1 MKSIIPLFLIILII
15 TSCNEENVKPLDL
28 ANQIVAKFESKNSLS
43 YDINYRIKFFNQLDD
58 TTKVSANIDLIR
70 QNNDT
75 IFGGYVWIKSDSMA
89 RYYDT
94 RNTYFIN
101 HRNQSI
107 TKYPKE
113 KPFAITGNTLD
124 ETIRIYFLKPRRLI
138 NGVTDSTINITL
150 TEDKLNGIDTWK
162 LAYKFDDDQYS
173 SNTWKDI
180 WIEKESNFIP
190 KMRYSSDMQ
199 GENQY
204 NQWELSNLT
213 YNDITIDDLKNR
225 FEEIKSNYTIEDYK
239 ERSKEE
245 LSLLANG
252 VQIPKLTGTRY
263 LDGAEFSLDDYKGK
277 MILLDFWYLDCFP
290 CIKAISHLN
299 EIQSKYKDL
308 VIIGANPFDN
318 NEKGMK
324 RMPNFLSHN
333 PINYPIMFI
342 ERTKPKD
349 FKIFAYPSFY
359 LIDKEGKI
367 IHSEIGFSED
377 ATSKIDSLIQI
388 NL

>member
-113 KPFAITGNTLD
+113 KPFAITGNTLN

-213 YNDITIDDLKNR
+213 YN
-225 FEEIKSNYTIEDYK
+225 
-239 ERSKEE
+239 
-245 LSLLANG
+245 LSL
-252 VQIPKLTGTRY
+252 
-263 LDGAEFSLDDYKGK
+263 
-277 MILLDFWYLDCFP
+277 
-290 CIKAISHLN
+290 
-299 EIQSKYKDL
+299 
-308 VIIGANPFDN
+308 
-318 NEKGMK
+318 
-324 RMPNFLSHN
+324 
-333 PINYPIMFI
+333 
-342 ERTKPKD
+342 
-349 FKIFAYPSFY
+349 
-359 LIDKEGKI
+359 
-367 IHSEIGFSED
+367 IHI
-377 ATSKIDSLIQI
+377 
-388 NL
+388 